1 MQNLPATRIAM
12 WSGPRNISTALMR
25 SFENREDCSVI
36 DEPLYGYYL
45 RSTGFIHPGRD
56 EIIASM
62 DCNWRSVAH
71 HLSKGAGQTRAVFY
85 QKLMTQH
92 LLPEVELDFSDSLKN
107 CFLIREP
114 RRIIASYCKVRP
126 EFTLAELGFSQ
137 QWQLFQRVADRTGC
151 APPVIA
157 SAAVLK
163 APEENLRALCGA
175 LDLEFSPRML
185 KWPAG
190 ERDSDGVWAPHW
202 YDAVCSSTEFEEVQ
216 EAPLDEVQIPEQYK
230 SLCEEA
236 DRIYELLLSHV
247 LVPA

>member
-1 MQNLPATRIAM
+1 MTNLPTTRIAM

-25 SFENREDCSVI
+25 SFENRLDCSVI

-45 RSTGFIHPGRD
+45 KSTGFIHPASED
-56 EIIASM
+56 IIASM
-62 DCNWRSVAH
+62 DCDWRSVAH
-71 HLSKGAGQTRAVFY
+71 SLSKGLDQARPVVY

-92 LLPEVELDFSDSLKN
+92 MLPEVELDFSDRLEN

-126 EFTLAELGFSQ
+126 EFTLEELGFPQ

-151 APPVIA
+151 APPVID
-157 SAAVLK
+157 SSAVLK

-175 LDLEFSPRML
+175 LNLEFSPRML
-185 KWPAG
+185 NWPAG

-202 YDAVCSSTEFEEVQ
+202 YDAVRCSTGFEAVQ
-216 EAPLDEVQIPEQYK
+216 ETPLDEVQIPQQYE
-230 SLCEEA
+230 SLCEQA
-236 DRIYELLLSHV
+236 DRIYEGLHPHV
-247 LVPA
+247 LVTA

>member
-1 MQNLPATRIAM
+1 M

-25 SFENREDCSVI
+25 SFENRLDSSVI

-45 RSTGFIHPGRD
+45 KSTGFIHPGRD

-62 DCNWRSVAH
+62 DCDWRSVAD
-71 HLSKGAGQTRAVFY
+71 HLSKGVGRAHSVFY

-92 LLPEVELDFSDSLKN
+92 MLPEVELDFSDSLKN

-126 EFTLAELGFSQ
+126 QFTLEELGFPQ
-137 QWQLFQRVADRTGC
+137 QWQLFQRVVDRTGRI
-151 APPVIA
+151 PPVID

-163 APEENLRALCGA
+163 APEENLRALCTA
-175 LDLEFSPRML
+175 LDLEFSSRML
-185 KWPAG
+185 HWPAG

-202 YDAVCSSTEFEEVQ
+202 YDAVRCSTGFEEIQ
-216 EAPLDEVQIPEQYK
+216 ETPLEDVRIPAQYE
-230 SLCEEA
+230 SLCEQA
-236 DRIYELLLSHV
+236 DRIYQDLYPHA
-247 LVPA
+247 LVGG